1 MAAAHVTVNNKG
13 ANIEDS
19 SLPNVEFV
27 PFTTASSGD
36 YFDCEKLSQ
45 VDGAFASQIT
55 LNGEF
60 LQVSWALGSTG
71 RPRVTITTGATAV
84 VTGFLTI
91 IGRL

>member
-36 YFDCEKLSQ
+36 YYDCEKLSQ
-45 VDGAFASQIT
+45 VDAAFASQST
-55 LNGEF
+55 TDGEF
-60 LQVSWALGSTG
+60 LQISWTTSG
-71 RPRVTITTGATAV
+71 RPRVTITTGATGV
-84 VTGFLTI
+84 VTGYLTI

>member
-36 YFDCEKLSQ
+36 YYDCEKLSQ
-45 VDGAFASQIT
+45 VDAAFACQSTTDGI
-55 LNGEF
+55 F
-60 LQVSWALGSTG
+60 LQVSWTTSG
-71 RPRVTITTGATAV
+71 RPRVTITPKDGSNV
-84 VTGFLTI
+84 VTGYLTI